1 MTETTPNRT
10 ALAIG
15 TDADG
20 HSWVFCVAEFAFWC
34 PSGPDAEELAY
45 EFPDRETAEKFL
57 SEQPTG
63 SIGRFERHPGPVTNF
78 RVEEI

>member
-1 MTETTPNRT
+1 MTPVTKKRT

-20 HSWVFCVAEFAFWC
+20 NSWVFCVAEFAFWC

-57 SEQPTG
+57 SENPTG
-63 SIGRFERHPGPVTNF
+63 SIGRFERHPGPVTNY